1 MIPQELLNGVGPVV
15 EGLQDLG
22 ISYVITGSVAA
33 LAYGMYRS
41 TADVDIVVDLRPEH
55 VSPLV
60 ARLEDAYYIDAD
72 MLHDAIQH
80 RSSCNLIYLESMLKI
95 DFFIPKDEQFEVAI
109 FQRARAEEY
118 ETANGEYRFYF
129 TSPED
134 LVLRKLEWYRNTG
147 LTSERQWT
155 DILGVLKVQAS
166 GLDFDYMQVWAQRL
180 GLSELLGQALEDAGL
195 PHSDRGRQ

>member
-1 MIPQELLNGVGPVV
+1 MIPQELLNGVGPVA

-22 ISYVITGSVAA
+22 VSYVITGSVAA

-41 TADVDIVVDLRPEH
+41 TADVDIVVDLRHEH
-55 VSPLV
+55 VAPLV

-72 MLHDAIQH
+72 MLYDAIQH

-95 DFFIPKDEQFEVAI
+95 DLFIPRDEQFEASI
-109 FQRARAEEY
+109 FRRARAEEY
-118 ETANGEYRFYF
+118 ETSKGEYQFSF

-134 LVLRKLEWYRNTG
+134 LVLRKLEWYRNTN

-155 DILGVLKVQAS
+155 DILGVLKVQARA
-166 GLDFDYMQVWAQRL
+166 LDFVYMHVWAQRL
-180 GLSELLGQALEDAGL
+180 GISELLGQALEDAGL
-195 PHSDRGRQ
+195 PQSESGRQ

>member
-1 MIPQELLNGVGPVV
+1 
-15 EGLQDLG
+15 
-22 ISYVITGSVAA
+22 
-33 LAYGMYRS
+33 
-41 TADVDIVVDLRPEH
+41 
-55 VSPLV
+55 
-60 ARLEDAYYIDAD
+60 
-72 MLHDAIQH
+72 
-80 RSSCNLIYLESMLKI
+80 MLKI

>member
-15 EGLQDLG
+15 EGLHDLG
-22 ISYVITGSVAA
+22 ISYVITGSVAG

-41 TADVDIVVDLRPEH
+41 TADVDIVVALHPEH
-55 VSPLV
+55 VAPLV
-60 ARLEDAYYIDAD
+60 ARLEEAYYIDAG
-72 MLHDAIQH
+72 MLYDAIQN

-95 DFFIPKDEQFEVAI
+95 DLFIPKDEQFEALI

-118 ETANGEYRFYF
+118 ETAKGEYRFCF

-134 LVLRKLEWYRNTG
+134 LILRKLEWYRDTG

-166 GLDFDYMQVWAQRL
+166 ALDFEYMHIWAQRL
-180 GLSELLGQALEDAGL
+180 GVSELLKQAVKDAGL
-195 PHSDRGRQ
+195 PRFESA

>member
-15 EGLQDLG
+15 EGLQELG
-22 ISYVITGSVAA
+22 ISYVITGSVAG

-55 VSPLV
+55 VGPLV
-60 ARLEDAYYIDAD
+60 SRLEGTYYSDAN
-72 MLHDAIQH
+72 MLYEAIQH
-80 RSSCNLIYLESMLKI
+80 RSSCNLIYLESMLKVAL
-95 DFFIPKDEQFEVAI
+95 FIAKNEQFEATI
-109 FQRARAEEY
+109 FERARAEEY
-118 ETANGEYRFYF
+118 ETAHGEYRFCF

-155 DILGVLKVQAS
+155 DILGVLKVQADA
-166 GLDFDYMQVWAQRL
+166 LDFDYMHVWAQRL
-180 GLSELLGQALEDAGL
+180 ELSELLELAHEDAGL
-195 PHSDRGRQ
+195 PR